1 MEVTRRSGCEGES
14 GLSPQ
19 LDHGDRSFPKAAIN
33 NSSEILTSSIVLF
46 YECWQ
51 FLKAST
57 GIKYIQTSQ
66 ASIQKQRDY
75 KKTEEREHI
84 SCLPLR
90 SLAVNEMF
98 LKTILRAWI

>member
-33 NSSEILTSSIVLF
+33 NSSEILTSPIVRF
-46 YECWQ
+46 YECWP

-57 GIKYIQTSQ
+57 GTKDIQTSQ
-66 ASIQKQRDY
+66 ASIQKHCDY
-75 KKTEEREHI
+75 KKEKKEERERI
-84 SCLPLR
+84 SL
-90 SLAVNEMF
+90 
-98 LKTILRAWI
+98 LRAVWL